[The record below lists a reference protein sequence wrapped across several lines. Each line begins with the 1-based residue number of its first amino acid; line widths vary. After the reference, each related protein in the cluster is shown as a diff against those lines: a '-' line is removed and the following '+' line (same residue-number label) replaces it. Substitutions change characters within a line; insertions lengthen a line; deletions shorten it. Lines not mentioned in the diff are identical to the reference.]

1 MRLIKLML
9 GLPLLLGGCGGGT
22 ATPAVSVPAKPA
34 TPFVIVDSGSATPS
48 PTPSV
53 GASYSGGL
61 PAVSFMPTS
70 SACAMGWPQDGL
82 VLIPMVVTPQ
92 VGALQV
98 QWPAQYGSTYRITA
112 VDQELVV
119 GTQPPPTW
127 QTVAAGGNCTV
138 TATISGLKSGGAY
151 IVWLDAP
158 DSGTN
163 IDGSRRLRSGKSG
176 VVRPL

>member
-1 MRLIKLML
+1 MRLTKIML
-9 GLPLLLGGCGGGT
+9 GLPLLLGACGGGT
-22 ATPAVSVPAKPA
+22 ATPAVSVAA
-34 TPFVIVDSGSATPS
+34 TPGTPYVMISSGSATPS
-48 PTPSV
+48 PTPSFA
-53 GASYSGGL
+53 GSYSGGL
-61 PAVSFMPTS
+61 PAVSFLPTG
-70 SACAMGWPQDGL
+70 SACAMGWPQSGL

-92 VGALQV
+92 KGALQV
-98 QWPAQYGSTYRITA
+98 QWPAQYGPTYRITA
-112 VDQELVV
+112 VDQQLVV

-127 QTVAAGGNCTV
+127 QTVAAGSGCTV
-138 TATISGLKSGGAY
+138 TATISGLTSGGAY

>member
-1 MRLIKLML
+1 MRLATIMF
-9 GLPLLLGGCGGGT
+9 GLPLLLGACGGGA
-22 ATPAVSVPAKPA
+22 ATSAVPLVGSPA
-34 TPFVIVDSGSATPS
+34 TPWVVIASGSATPS

-53 GASYSGGL
+53 AASYAGGL
-61 PAVSFMPTS
+61 PAVSFLPTS
-70 SACAMGWPQDGL
+70 SACAMGFPQDGL

-92 VGALQV
+92 KGALQV
-98 QWPAQYGSTYRITA
+98 QWPAQYGSTYRVTA
-112 VDQELVV
+112 VDQQLVV

-127 QTVAAGGNCTV
+127 QTVSVGGGCTG

-158 DSGTN
+158 DSGRN